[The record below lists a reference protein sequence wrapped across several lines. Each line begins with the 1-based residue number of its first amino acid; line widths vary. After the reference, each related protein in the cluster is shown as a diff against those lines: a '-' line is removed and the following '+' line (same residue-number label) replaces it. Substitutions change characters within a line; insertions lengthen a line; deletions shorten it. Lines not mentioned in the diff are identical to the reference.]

1 MGLCSGGGRGGGAG
15 VGKGGHAF
23 AMGALW
29 VVGVV

>member
-1 MGLCSGGGRGGGAG
+1 MGLCSGGGRGGAG